1 MEEREE
7 EVIDIE
13 KVVKDIK
20 EYLNNNVQY
29 DAGLFSKK
37 VNELNPQIKI
47 NFYNEIISWKKEK
60 RK

>member
-1 MEEREE
+1 MKSIVRDKRYETF
-7 EVIDIE
+7 
-13 KVVKDIK
+13 KDIK

-60 RK
+60 RN

>member
-1 MEEREE
+1 MKSIVRDKRYETF
-7 EVIDIE
+7 
-13 KVVKDIK
+13 KDIK

-47 NFYNEIISWKKEK
+47 NFYNEIIPWKKEK